1 MVKPRVKKLN
11 ILGLGYSVGTP
22 GKRPLEAPVI
32 VVRDYAELER
42 RAANVSGK
50 IVVFNFRYESYGLSV
65 DYREHGAS
73 WAAKYGG
80 LAALIRSVTPFSINS
95 PHTGMQGKKSR
106 LFLGK
111 KVHLTF
117 HRFSEYVGNVTQV
130 PAVSITVEDAE
141 LLQRLTDDGGK

>member
-73 WAAKYGG
+73 RAAKYGG

-111 KVHLTF
+111 KSLSSYLSSFFRIRRECHPGACRL
-117 HRFSEYVGNVTQV
+117 HYGRGCGA
-130 PAVSITVEDAE
+130 PAAAH
-141 LLQRLTDDGGK
+141 